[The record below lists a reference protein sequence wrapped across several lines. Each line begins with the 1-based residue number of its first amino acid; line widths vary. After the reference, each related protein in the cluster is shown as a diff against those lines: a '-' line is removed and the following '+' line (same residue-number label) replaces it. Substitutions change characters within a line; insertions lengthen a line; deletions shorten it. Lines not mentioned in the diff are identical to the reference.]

1 MGLQLSP
8 VVASGNGGGSGGSA
22 EWGDITGTLSD
33 QTDLQ
38 NALNAKENLAAQGE
52 FTFAD
57 HFVSNLTNNTPWA
70 LSGWSVSGDAPPTGT
85 QGLTRG
91 VVPASV
97 GNINSLRLSS
107 TPNLKIGN
115 GRIRVTWT
123 WVWDAGLTSSNLST
137 VLQEYKLFAGLSQ
150 TATFTATEYQ
160 VGFLYD
166 RATDGD
172 FVTCICRNGAIGDQ
186 TKEVTT
192 VAITSSSILNL
203 TLDIAANGSEVLF
216 YVNGTLVETITT
228 NIPTT
233 QLLTPSIFVERL
245 VGSGSRS
252 VYADYFNLHLNP

>member
-1 MGLQLSP
+1 MPLIINAAPGT
-8 VVASGNGGGSGGSA
+8 GGGGGDTASQ
-22 EWGDITGTLSD
+22 SD
-33 QTDLQ
+33 YI
-38 NALNAKENLAAQGE
+38 
-52 FTFAD
+52 FAD

-70 LSGWSVSGDAPPTGT
+70 ITGFSVSADAPPTGT

-97 GNINSLRLSS
+97 GNINSLRLST
-107 TPNLKIGN
+107 TPNIKIGN

-123 WVWDAGLTSSNLST
+123 WVWNAALTGSNLST
-137 VLQEYKLFAGLSQ
+137 ALQEYKYFAGLSQ

-192 VAITSSSILNL
+192 VAITSSSVLNL
-203 TLDIAANGSEVLF
+203 TLDIAANGSDVKF
-216 YVNGTLVETITT
+216 YQDDTLLETIAT

-233 QLLTPSIFVERL
+233 QLLTPAIFVERL
-245 VGSGSRS
+245 VGSAGRS